1 MEKKFYNFIDANN
14 LKEKKMLKFTKHA
27 LARMNQ
33 RGITKDMIELAL
45 NYGKFARDKIIL
57 GRKEI
62 KKLMKK
68 YPDLKSK
75 LLKLFD
81 SKGLVVVF
89 ENNYIITVYKPKKG
103 LING

>member
-1 MEKKFYNFIDANN
+1 
-14 LKEKKMLKFTKHA
+14 MLQFTKHA

-33 RGITKDMIELAL
+33 RGITKEMVELAL
-45 NYGKFARDKIIL
+45 DYGKFVKDKVVL

-62 KKLMKK
+62 KKLIKK
-68 YPDLKSK
+68 YPTLKSK

-89 ENNYIITVYKPKKG
+89 ENNYIITVYKPQKG

>member
-1 MEKKFYNFIDANN
+1 
-14 LKEKKMLKFTKHA
+14 MLQFTKHA

-33 RGITKDMIELAL
+33 RGITKDMVELTL
-45 NYGKFARDKIIL
+45 DYGRFVKDKVVL

-62 KKLMKK
+62 KKLIEK
-68 YPDLKSK
+68 YPALKSK

-89 ENNYIITVYKPKKG
+89 ENDYIITVYKPQKG
-103 LING
+103 LISG

>member
-1 MEKKFYNFIDANN
+1 
-14 LKEKKMLKFTKHA
+14 MLQFSRHA

-33 RGITKDMIELAL
+33 RGITKNMIELAL
-45 NYGKFARDKIIL
+45 DYGKFVKDKVIL

-62 KKLMKK
+62 KKIIKK

-89 ENNYIITVYKPKKG
+89 DNDYIITVYKPQKG
-103 LING
+103 FIHV

>member
-1 MEKKFYNFIDANN
+1 
-14 LKEKKMLKFTKHA
+14 MLQFTKHA

-33 RGITKDMIELAL
+33 RGITKDMVELAL
-45 NYGKFARDKIIL
+45 DYGRFVKDKVVL

-62 KKLMKK
+62 KKLIKK
-68 YPDLKSK
+68 SPALKSK

-89 ENNYIITVYKPKKG
+89 ENNYIITVYKPQKG

>member
-1 MEKKFYNFIDANN
+1 
-14 LKEKKMLKFTKHA
+14 MLQFTKHA

-33 RGITKDMIELAL
+33 RGITRDMVELAL
-45 NYGKFARDKIIL
+45 DYGKFVKDKVVL

-62 KKLMKK
+62 KKLIKK
-68 YPDLKSK
+68 YPSLKSK

-89 ENNYIITVYKPKKG
+89 ENNYIITVYKPQKG

>member
-1 MEKKFYNFIDANN
+1 
-14 LKEKKMLKFTKHA
+14 MLQITKHA
-27 LARMNQ
+27 LIRMSQ

-45 NYGKFARDKIIL
+45 NYGRFVKDKIIL

-62 KKLMKK
+62 KRVIKTH
-68 YPDLKSK
+68 PNLKSK

-89 ENNYIITVYKPKKG
+89 EDNFIVTVYKPK
-103 LING
+103 NGFVHV

>member
-1 MEKKFYNFIDANN
+1 
-14 LKEKKMLKFTKHA
+14 MLQFTKHA

-33 RGITKDMIELAL
+33 RGITKEMVELAL
-45 NYGKFARDKIIL
+45 DYGKFVKDKVVL

-62 KKLMKK
+62 KKLIKK
-68 YPDLKSK
+68 YPALKSK

-89 ENNYIITVYKPKKG
+89 ENNYIITVYKPQKG

>member
-1 MEKKFYNFIDANN
+1 
-14 LKEKKMLKFTKHA
+14 MLQFSSHA

-33 RGITKDMIELAL
+33 RGITKNMIELAL
-45 NYGKFARDKIIL
+45 DYGKFVKDKVIL
-57 GRKEI
+57 SRKEI
-62 KKLMKK
+62 KKIIKK

-89 ENNYIITVYKPKKG
+89 DNDYIITVYKPQKG
-103 LING
+103 FIHV